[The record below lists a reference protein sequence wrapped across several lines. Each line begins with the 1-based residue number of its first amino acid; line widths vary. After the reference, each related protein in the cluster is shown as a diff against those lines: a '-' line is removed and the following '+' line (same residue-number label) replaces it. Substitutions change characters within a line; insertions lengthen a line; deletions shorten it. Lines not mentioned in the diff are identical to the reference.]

1 MLRHKIFIFIIMKR
15 FLHFFIAAVI
25 SCCFGISCEK
35 NEMGDKPQI
44 GSMEDLLGTYSV
56 TVEDYV
62 IWGLDDGVIHDK
74 GIITITQIDEDRVKL
89 RGLISTTGILVDGN
103 LYLDSTTNTDSY
115 GYITRKFDSALF
127 GAGILT
133 IFSKATGQLSTTPN
147 GTRYPYSSN
156 CYFEGRKVE

>member
-1 MLRHKIFIFIIMKR
+1 MKKLIQILII
-15 FLHFFIAAVI
+15 AVT
-25 SCCFGISCEK
+25 CCCIGVSCEK
-35 NEMGDKPQI
+35 YEDGKPKI
-44 GSMEDLLGTYSV
+44 GSMEDLLGTYNV

-62 IWGLDDGVIHDK
+62 IWGLDDGIIHDK
-74 GIITITQIDEDRVKL
+74 GTITITQIDEDRVQL
-89 RGLISTTGILVDGN
+89 RGLISTKGRLKDGK

-115 GYITRKFDSALF
+115 GYITRTYDSALF
-127 GAGILT
+127 GGGILT

>member
-1 MLRHKIFIFIIMKR
+1 MD
-15 FLHFFIAAVI
+15 
-25 SCCFGISCEK
+25 
-35 NEMGDKPQI
+35 DKPPI

-89 RGLISTTGILVDGN
+89 RGLISTTGRLVDGK

-127 GAGILT
+127 GAGILA

>member
-1 MLRHKIFIFIIMKR
+1 MKKIFT
-15 FLHFFIAAVI
+15 FFIAAVI
-25 SCCFGISCEK
+25 SCCFGVSCEK
-35 NEMGDKPQI
+35 NEMGDKHKI
-44 GSMEDLLGTYSV
+44 GSMEDLLGTYYV
-56 TVEDYV
+56 IVEDYV
-62 IWGLDDGVIHDK
+62 VWGSDSGTIHDK
-74 GIITITQIDEDRVKL
+74 GTITITQIDEDRVKL
-89 RGLISTTGILVDGN
+89 SGLISTKGRLVDGK

-115 GYITRKFDSALF
+115 GYITRNYDSALF

>member
-1 MLRHKIFIFIIMKR
+1 M
-15 FLHFFIAAVI
+15 

-35 NEMGDKPQI
+35 NDVGGKPEI

-62 IWGLDDGVIHDK
+62 IWGLDDGVIYDK
-74 GIITITQIDEDRVKL
+74 GMITITQIDEDRVKL
-89 RGLISTTGILVDGN
+89 RGLISTTGILVDGK

-115 GYITRKFDSALF
+115 GYITRKYDSALF
-127 GAGILT
+127 GAGILA
-133 IFSKATGQLSTTPN
+133 IFSTATGQLSTTPN